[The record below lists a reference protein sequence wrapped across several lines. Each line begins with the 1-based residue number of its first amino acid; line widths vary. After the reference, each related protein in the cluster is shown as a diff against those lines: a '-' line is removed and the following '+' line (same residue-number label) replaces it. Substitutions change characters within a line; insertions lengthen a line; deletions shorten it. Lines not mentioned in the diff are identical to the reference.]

1 MNIIKSVII
10 SIFLEEAPLT
20 TNIKPQL
27 VLLFAVLPLSTP
39 SFASQLDC
47 RSQTAYVVAKVKAD
61 YSEQIPNETIE
72 FAKSAAMKMCISM
85 ANTTKLNTVP
95 NGLKKTND
103 SKEKKRSFLG
113 INFGNAER
121 KKGNERLMN
130 RR

>member
-1 MNIIKSVII
+1 MT
-10 SIFLEEAPLT
+10 IFEEASLAI
-20 TNIKPQL
+20 NINSQL
-27 VLLFAVLPLSTP
+27 GLFSAVLLLSIS

-47 RSQTAYVVAKVKAD
+47 RSKTAYVVAKVKAD

-85 ANTTKLNTVP
+85 AANTTKLNTVSTE
-95 NGLKKTND
+95 LEKIND
-103 SKEKKRSFLG
+103 SKGKKRSFLG
-113 INFGNAER
+113 INFGNSER